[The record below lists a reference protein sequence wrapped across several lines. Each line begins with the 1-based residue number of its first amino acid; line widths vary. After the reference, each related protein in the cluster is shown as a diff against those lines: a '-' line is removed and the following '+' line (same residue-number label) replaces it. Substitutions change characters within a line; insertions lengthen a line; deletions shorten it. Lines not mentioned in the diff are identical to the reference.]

1 MLAAPR
7 RGAFLM
13 PRRRQL
19 VEFQTLNDEQLA
31 EHLSA
36 VIAEQDRRQRVA
48 QTPDQIRTLT
58 ARYLEDGG
66 DPSVLSLPEV

>member
-1 MLAAPR
+1 M
-7 RGAFLM
+7 
-13 PRRRQL
+13 
-19 VEFQTLNDEQLA
+19 EFQTLNDEQLA